1 MNKEITLLPL
11 NKKNEEDV
19 NSKLSNNH
27 LFIIISGKQFVKE
40 KGIDILGLFVTGHLS
55 KKKCFGH
62 VPLKIL
68 EL

>member
-27 LFIIISGKQFVKE
+27 IFIIISGKQFVKE
-40 KGIDILGLFVTGHLS
+40 KGIDILGLFVTSHLS
-55 KKKCFGH
+55 KKNASGMC
-62 VPLKIL
+62 L
-68 EL
+68 